1 MVNSDKK
8 PIDYDHPVAYAV
20 DGRPLYASP
29 ADDTQLSAPKSIE
42 VVNEIREKHEKSK
55 KLFPGVDLCDDEYV
69 ISSIKR
75 HPVGLIGPFTLG
87 VILIAL
93 TFIALFN
100 LDALIPMVA
109 STNKN
114 ISLVSATL
122 PVILVILLVVIATYT
137 TYFIYYNN
145 RFFLTNKS
153 VYQIIQTGLFSK
165 HEQTISLRNI
175 EDASYTQTG
184 IFQQLLNYGSIRLST
199 IGDEHTYTLTYV
211 ESPKDQI
218 SMLNRA
224 VKSFKN

>member
-1 MVNSDKK
+1 MAKSDKK

-20 DGRPLYASP
+20 DGRPLYARP
-29 ADDTQLSAPKSIE
+29 ADDAQFSAPKELEITDE
-42 VVNEIREKHEKSK
+42 VREKHKKSR
-55 KLFPGVDLCDDEYV
+55 KLFPNIDLCDDEYV

-75 HPVGLIGPFTLG
+75 HPVGLIGPFAVG
-87 VILIAL
+87 VILITL

-100 LDALIPMVA
+100 LDALVPTVA
-109 STNKN
+109 STGKN
-114 ISLVSATL
+114 ASLVSVIL
-122 PVILVILLVVIATYT
+122 PVLLVILLVVIATYT

-211 ESPKDQI
+211 ESPKSQI